1 MPMKRAL
8 LTCGGAH
15 GEGYVI
21 FSGVCDDAGA
31 LSSPNPNA
39 LPLARSQRRDI
50 LASRAD
56 ISPSPVGAF
65 APLAAL
71 IGGLSLP
78 LYAMVSFCNTTAQ
91 ARRGFGGR
99 VSGNVGRGTARIPRR
114 DDALRRRVWKSPHRG
129 SGRELSRPRWR
140 GGLPHRS
147 QRLRQINSAQHRLG
161 SLLAER
167 GRGLRRRRARGRA
180 KRPCRLHAAE
190 GSAAALA
197 HRARERDVRCRDP
210 APCLGGTQ
218 AARARAAGKLQP
230 GRVRRSL
237 PAPIVGRH
245 APTRGARA
253 YARGRPVRAPARRAV
268 LGGRRADPD
277 GAAARA
283 GADPRTRRQD
293 RAADHA
299 RPARSRHA
307 VRPRAGDEPPAGPRH
322 RRDPHRAAAARRSDR
337 APPRAESER
346 ICGAAD
352 GSPRHRSR
360 RATCGGSIGVN
371 GNSSLVRRGTA
382 ASVALL
388 IVVLAAWQWG
398 PGLLGIPTFIIPPLS
413 AVFDEF
419 LRMLAVSALMTHTG
433 VTALEVIAGFLL
445 GSLLGA
451 FFGYVLGM
459 SPTAEFALS
468 PYILALQIA
477 PKVAFAPL
485 FILWMGFTL
494 YPKILVA
501 ILIVFFP
508 VMVNILT
515 AIRTVD
521 PDLVNLA
528 RAFKATRGQIFWK
541 IEFPASLP
549 PLFAGL
555 RIASTLAVVGVVVGE
570 LVGGN
575 LGLGYLLAFGE
586 GQANTAMVFVAILML
601 TVVGGIAYL
610 AVILTEQRVLHYLP
624 ARNTDRRV
632 G

>member
-1 MPMKRAL
+1 
-8 LTCGGAH
+8 
-15 GEGYVI
+15 
-21 FSGVCDDAGA
+21 
-31 LSSPNPNA
+31 
-39 LPLARSQRRDI
+39 
-50 LASRAD
+50 
-56 ISPSPVGAF
+56 
-65 APLAAL
+65 
-71 IGGLSLP
+71 
-78 LYAMVSFCNTTAQ
+78 
-91 ARRGFGGR
+91 
-99 VSGNVGRGTARIPRR
+99 
-114 DDALRRRVWKSPHRG
+114 
-129 SGRELSRPRWR
+129 
-140 GGLPHRS
+140 
-147 QRLRQINSAQHRLG
+147 
-161 SLLAER
+161 
-167 GRGLRRRRARGRA
+167 
-180 KRPCRLHAAE
+180 
-190 GSAAALA
+190 
-197 HRARERDVRCRDP
+197 
-210 APCLGGTQ
+210 
-218 AARARAAGKLQP
+218 
-230 GRVRRSL
+230 
-237 PAPIVGRH
+237 
-245 APTRGARA
+245 
-253 YARGRPVRAPARRAV
+253 
-268 LGGRRADPD
+268 
-277 GAAARA
+277 
-283 GADPRTRRQD
+283 
-293 RAADHA
+293 
-299 RPARSRHA
+299 
-307 VRPRAGDEPPAGPRH
+307 
-322 RRDPHRAAAARRSDR
+322 
-337 APPRAESER
+337 
-346 ICGAAD
+346 
-352 GSPRHRSR
+352 
-360 RATCGGSIGVN
+360 VN

-508 VMVNILT
+508 VMV
-515 AIRTVD
+515 RTVD

-528 RAFKATRGQIFWK
+528 RAFKATRAQIFWK

-610 AVILTEQRVLHYLP
+610 AVILVEQRVLHYLP
-624 ARNTDRRV
+624 RRTLSGV
-632 G
+632 